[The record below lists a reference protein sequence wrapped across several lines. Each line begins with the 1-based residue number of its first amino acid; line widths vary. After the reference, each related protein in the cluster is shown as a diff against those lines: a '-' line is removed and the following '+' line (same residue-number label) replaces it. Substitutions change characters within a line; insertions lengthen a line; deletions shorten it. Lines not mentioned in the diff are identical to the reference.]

1 MRFLVHDD
9 VISAMIIIKD
19 SQKNSFL
26 LCLKKF
32 WAYISINKL
41 IIVTTTKNVFFKRYD
56 VFFLLKFFL
65 I

>member
-19 SQKNSFL
+19 SQKIH
-26 LCLKKF
+26 
-32 WAYISINKL
+32 ISINQL
-41 IIVTTTKNVFFKRYD
+41 ITVTTTKNVFFKRYD